1 MDSGKAILML
11 PALVGIVPGSPV
23 PQALINPLNQTPA
36 SWIKNIILQ
45 VQQVTHGRKAR
56 ITVSEVFPSLPNP

>member
-11 PALVGIVPGSPV
+11 LALVGIVPGSPV
-23 PQALINPLNQTPA
+23 PQALINPLSQTPA

-45 VQQVTHGRKAR
+45 VQQVTHGRKAS
-56 ITVSEVFPSLPNP
+56 ITVSEVFASLPNP